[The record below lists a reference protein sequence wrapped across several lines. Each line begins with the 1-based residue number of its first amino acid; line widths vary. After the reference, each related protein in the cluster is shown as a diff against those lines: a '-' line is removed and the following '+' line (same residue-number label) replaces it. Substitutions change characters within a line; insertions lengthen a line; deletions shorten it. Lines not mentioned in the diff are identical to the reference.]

1 VTDTALPARAQVVV
15 IGGGAIGTSTAYH
28 LTKLGITDVVLL
40 ERKELTAGT
49 TWHAAG
55 LITSAGMPT
64 ETYLWMSRYTTEL
77 LPKLTEETGQDTG
90 FRTIGHLHL
99 ACTPQRLETVTREV
113 IFAKSYGV
121 PVEMVGPEEVKRHW
135 PSAKVDDILAA
146 AWVPD
151 EGRANP
157 ADVAQAYAKGARKA
171 GARIVEGVTVTGFRT
186 ANGAVTGVETDQGTI
201 ETETVVVAAGMWG
214 RQLGALAGVSLP
226 LQAAEHYYLLTDEVE
241 WAHPDLPV
249 VEDPDRYGYYR
260 EEGGGILVGLFE
272 PRAAPWSLDTIP
284 QDLGFAVLPPDWDRM
299 SGFLSDAMDRF
310 PSLHDAGIR
319 QFFCGPESFTSDNGP
334 LLGEVPELRG
344 FFAACGLNSLGILL
358 SGGAGSLIAQWI
370 VDGEPPMDVTGISPD
385 RLMPFMATR
394 AYREA
399 KTVELLGTLFGDAG
413 FPSWRPRTARNARRS
428 PIHDRLADAGADFI
442 VLTGYEVPEWFA
454 DEGVSHE
461 RPQGW
466 LRDQSFD
473 AGAVEHRAVR
483 EAVGVMDMSFM
494 ASLQVQGPDALALL
508 NRVSVSE
515 LDVPVGKITYTH
527 WCTPN
532 GKIWTDLTVTQTA
545 EDTFLVIGA
554 DIIHRRMIAWL
565 ERHRAEG
572 EFATVTDMT
581 SSRMLLTVQG
591 PRSRELLSRL
601 TTADLSNEAFPYLRA
616 KEIEVGMALAYAIRV
631 TYLGELGWELH
642 VPSDQAVGVYDAL
655 LEAGADLGIRHAGLL
670 ALNSLRLEKAYRDYG
685 LDIDNEDTLI
695 DAGLDFTIA
704 WDKPSGFIG
713 KEALV
718 KQRDSGVRTA
728 RMVQVLVGD
737 PEPLLYGDEQ
747 LYRDG
752 RHVGEVRNGAYGHT
766 LGGAIGLGM
775 IELEEDIPDDFL
787 GSGSWE
793 ADIVGKRYP
802 VSISVQPMYDPKRE
816 RIKA

>member
-1 VTDTALPARAQVVV
+1 
-15 IGGGAIGTSTAYH
+15 
-28 LTKLGITDVVLL
+28 
-40 ERKELTAGT
+40 
-49 TWHAAG
+49 
-55 LITSAGMPT
+55 
-64 ETYLWMSRYTTEL
+64 
-77 LPKLTEETGQDTG
+77 
-90 FRTIGHLHL
+90 
-99 ACTPQRLETVTREV
+99 
-113 IFAKSYGV
+113 
-121 PVEMVGPEEVKRHW
+121 
-135 PSAKVDDILAA
+135 
-146 AWVPD
+146 
-151 EGRANP
+151 
-157 ADVAQAYAKGARKA
+157 
-171 GARIVEGVTVTGFRT
+171 
-186 ANGAVTGVETDQGTI
+186 
-201 ETETVVVAAGMWG
+201 
-214 RQLGALAGVSLP
+214 
-226 LQAAEHYYLLTDEVE
+226 
-241 WAHPDLPV
+241 
-249 VEDPDRYGYYR
+249 
-260 EEGGGILVGLFE
+260 
-272 PRAAPWSLDTIP
+272 
-284 QDLGFAVLPPDWDRM
+284 
-299 SGFLSDAMDRF
+299 
-310 PSLHDAGIR
+310 
-319 QFFCGPESFTSDNGP
+319 
-334 LLGEVPELRG
+334 
-344 FFAACGLNSLGILL
+344 
-358 SGGAGSLIAQWI
+358 
-370 VDGEPPMDVTGISPD
+370 
-385 RLMPFMATR
+385 
-394 AYREA
+394 
-399 KTVELLGTLFGDAG
+399 
-413 FPSWRPRTARNARRS
+413 
-428 PIHDRLADAGADFI
+428 
-442 VLTGYEVPEWFA
+442 
-454 DEGVSHE
+454 
-461 RPQGW
+461 
-466 LRDQSFD
+466 
-473 AGAVEHRAVR
+473 
-483 EAVGVMDMSFM
+483 
-494 ASLQVQGPDALALL
+494 
-508 NRVSVSE
+508 VSVSE

-532 GKIWTDLTVTQTA
+532 GKIWTDLTVTRTA

-591 PRSRELLSRL
+591 PRARELLSRL
-601 TTADLSNEAFPYLRA
+601 TTADLSNESFPYLRA